1 MTETTPLQRRQEA
14 PDATPPQFPV
24 TWADPQ
30 EAGLHWTF
38 DRMHAPDPIPPL
50 IFSIQEETFPAGW
63 TAAAQ
68 SYALPVKEMR
78 IRRINTYLYSAVVP
92 LQATPEALAE
102 RGKESEERLKEAMAR
117 LADLW
122 EEEWLPPVKDDIRFW
137 EQFDLQE
144 ATTSHLL
151 AHLEET
157 LQRRRKQWEI
167 HFKTVFPAGL
177 AVSLFEE
184 FFQDLF
190 PDEDRFAAYHLL
202 EGFESKPLQRDR
214 ALWQLSRQALKADD
228 VRRVLTSVPASEVHA
243 ALEDSDAGRVF
254 LAQLRTFLDEYGYAG
269 TPPWKDDPAPVF
281 GMLREYVQQPE
292 RDMQE
297 ELSAV
302 VAERERYEARCRE
315 QLQRYP
321 AAAQEQFEF
330 LLEAARQGNVL
341 HEEHAYW
348 LDERSPYYVQ
358 TLFMEFGRRF
368 ARASAIDEAAD
379 VHYLTVD
386 EVRETA
392 RALPDVTHHD
402 LVQERKAEMAHF
414 ARVTPPPSV
423 GTPPQQAPPDTPFSR
438 LLDKFWGTPPPAAE
452 TSREVLGHAGAPG
465 TVRGAVRILRTPA
478 EAHKL
483 EAGDVLVAQATTPP
497 WTPLFA
503 TAAAVVTD
511 TGGILSH
518 TACVAREYRIPAVVG
533 AVEATRVLQDGQMI
547 EVDGD
552 EGIVRILHSQ
562 QEE

>member
-1 MTETTPLQRRQEA
+1 MTETTPLERRQEA
-14 PDATPPQFPV
+14 PDSTPPEFPV

-30 EAGLHWTF
+30 EARLHWTF

-78 IRRINTYLYSAVVP
+78 IKRINTYLYSAVVP

-102 RGKESEERLKEAMAR
+102 RGKESEERLREAMAR

-122 EEEWLPPVKDDIRFW
+122 EEEWLPPVKDDIHFW
-137 EQFDLQE
+137 EQFELQE
-144 ATTSHLL
+144 ATTPQLL
-151 AHLEET
+151 AHMEET
-157 LQRRRKQWEI
+157 LQRRQKQWEI

-214 ALWQLSRQALKADD
+214 ALWQLSRQALQTDD
-228 VRRVLTSVPASEVHA
+228 VSRVLTTVPASEMRS

-254 LAQLRTFLDEYGYAG
+254 LAQLGTFLDEFGFSG
-269 TPPWKDDPAPVF
+269 RPPWKVDPAPIF
-281 GMLREYVQQPE
+281 DILREYVQQPE
-292 RDMQE
+292 RDLQE

-302 VAERERYEARCRE
+302 VDERERYEARCRS
-315 QLQRYP
+315 QLEGYP
-321 AAAQEQFEF
+321 AAAREQFEF

-348 LDERSPYYVQ
+348 IDERSAYHVQ
-358 TLFMEFGRRF
+358 AVFMEFGRRL
-368 ARASAIDEAAD
+368 ARAGVIDEAAGI
-379 VHYLTVD
+379 HYLTVD
-386 EVRETA
+386 EVRRVA
-392 RALPDVTHHD
+392 RAQPEPGVTRHD
-402 LVQERKAEMAHF
+402 LVQERKAQMARF
-414 ARVTPPPSV
+414 ARVTPPPAV
-423 GTPPQQAPPDTPFSR
+423 GTPPQEPPPDTPFTR
-438 LLDKFWGTPPPAAE
+438 VLNKFWGTPPPPAE
-452 TSREVLGHAGAPG
+452 TSREVRGHAGAPG
-465 TVRGAVRILRTPA
+465 TVRGPVRILRTPA

-518 TACVAREYRIPAVVG
+518 TATVAREYRIPAVVG
-533 AVEATRVLQDGQMI
+533 AVEATRVLQEGQMV

-552 EGIVRILHSQ
+552 KGIVHILDSQ
-562 QEE
+562 Q